1 MQSFNQNGLLR
12 ISNPKL
18 SECVYRQLSR
28 PRKDAC
34 RRKLPSGAL
43 VGAFPDGRFRTIA
56 VTHQHFLLLALLL
69 ALPVLARAEDIA
81 PPPVPRFESAT
92 CPKLSG
98 ADELA
103 KASCGYLV
111 VPENRSR
118 PDGRTIRLMV
128 AKYPARSGEK
138 RPDPI
143 VYLAGGPGD
152 IAPLEV
158 NELIAADFIRD
169 RDIYVMSQRGT
180 MFSEPALTCAASD
193 DFSRELLGRRFYSEA
208 TKRAHLAAT
217 EACHRDLAAT
227 GADLSA
233 YNSTESAADFVDLF
247 KVLGFDEWNVYG
259 TSYGS
264 YLAQTLMR
272 DHPEGIRSV
281 VLDSVLPTT
290 YNVAENWQNASDGF
304 GNIFRACAEE
314 PACNASH
321 PHLEETF
328 TGLVNKLEAAPL
340 TATVKDPATGENIEV
355 VIDGGALV
363 DWLRNQNYGVP
374 MLQAA
379 PNRIDGLAAG
389 GPDAIEAI
397 ALDRAS
403 RAPPPDPAAP
413 ALGFGLALGVSCRE
427 SYPFA
432 TPEDLAAA
440 GRKAF
445 PNYPASIQDEAVGGW
460 AYFNEDCRDVWKVP
474 AAPEAMHRPVAS
486 SIPTLL
492 ISGTFDTLTSLAGAK
507 AAVASL
513 AKATI
518 ISIPGVG
525 HFVSPASPCAQTV
538 IVSFLAAPDAPD
550 TSCVGALKPP
560 SFTSAASP

>member
-1 MQSFNQNGLLR
+1 M
-12 ISNPKL
+12 
-18 SECVYRQLSR
+18 V
-28 PRKDAC
+28 
-34 RRKLPSGAL
+34 
-43 VGAFPDGRFRTIA
+43 
-56 VTHQHFLLLALLL
+56 VTHRHVLLLALLL
-69 ALPVLARAEDIA
+69 APPTVARAAQGAEGTVT
-81 PPPVPRFESAT
+81 VPRFEPAP
-92 CPKLSG
+92 CPKLPG
-98 ADELA
+98 AEELA

-111 VPENRSR
+111 VPENRSQ
-118 PDGRTIRLMV
+118 PNGRTIRLMV
-128 AKYPARSGEK
+128 AKYPARSAEK
-138 RPDPI
+138 RPDPV

-158 NELIAADFIRD
+158 NGLIAADFIRD
-169 RDIYVMSQRGT
+169 RDIVVMSQRGT

-193 DFSRELLGRRFYSEA
+193 DFARELLGLRFYSEA

-217 EACHRDLAAT
+217 EACHRELAAT

-233 YNSTESAADFVDLF
+233 YNSTESAADFADLR
-247 KVLGFDEWNVYG
+247 KVLGFEAWNVYG

-264 YLAQTLMR
+264 YVAQTLMR
-272 DHPEGIRSV
+272 DHPAGIRSV
-281 VLDSVLPTT
+281 VLNSVLPTT
-290 YNVAENWQNASDGF
+290 YNVAANWQNASDAF
-304 GNIFRACAEE
+304 GNIFQACAAE

-328 TGLVNKLEAAPL
+328 TGLVNKLEAEPL
-340 TATVKDPATGENIEV
+340 TATVRDPATSEDIKV

-389 GPDAIEAI
+389 RPDAIQAI

-413 ALGFGLALGVSCRE
+413 ALGYGLAFGVSCRE

-432 TPEDLAAA
+432 APEDLTAA

-445 PNYPASIQDEAVGGW
+445 PDYPASIQREGIGSW

-474 AAPEAMHRPVAS
+474 AAPEAMHRPVRS
-486 SIPTLL
+486 GIPTLL
-492 ISGTFDTLTSLAGAK
+492 ISGSFDTLTSLVGAK
-507 AAVASL
+507 AAATNL

-518 ISIPGVG
+518 ISIPGIG
-525 HFVSPASPCAQTV
+525 HFVSPASPCAQEV
-538 IVSFLAAPDAPD
+538 VVSFLADPNAPDI
-550 TSCVGALKPP
+550 SCVGALKPP
-560 SFTSAASP
+560 SFRSATSP